1 MFTLFK
7 NLAHGELFYFGDNFY
22 TKMGY
27 GIALENST
35 GKKACIRHN
44 AIVMIKP
51 Q

>member
-7 NLAHGELFYFGDNFY
+7 NLARGELFHHRGILY

-27 GIALENST
+27 GIALETKT
-35 GKKACIRHN
+35 GKKACVRHN